1 MDLTTIE
8 AALDELYRRE
18 RHLPRPHGLAQTV
31 LNACHED
38 PPGSAWYLSG
48 VVAALWPI
56 GAAAGAA
63 QGHAVTVG
71 AIRGE
76 VAQALADPGPDGR
89 GRWVVMGMVRAAD
102 DLAPGP
108 DPDRRYGVLDAGQL
122 VGDPRRLDQ
131 ALTIGLANAW
141 RAGHFDATGRVLQL
155 FAAAVIDLVGH
166 ERLVT
171 TFLIPTVTGEILLEE
186 INFAAYRV
194 AEHDREHPAP
204 QFTQQQRAARP
215 AAARAFGAVRRVDPH
230 RRIPTNRHA
239 RPSTGPGRTR
249 PGR

>member
-1 MDLTTIE
+1 
-8 AALDELYRRE
+8 
-18 RHLPRPHGLAQTV
+18 
-31 LNACHED
+31 
-38 PPGSAWYLSG
+38 
-48 VVAALWPI
+48 
-56 GAAAGAA
+56 
-63 QGHAVTVG
+63 
-71 AIRGE
+71 
-76 VAQALADPGPDGR
+76 
-89 GRWVVMGMVRAAD
+89 MGMVRAAD

-204 QFTQQQRAARP
+204 QFMQQQQQRAARP
-215 AAARAFGAVRRVDPH
+215 AAARAFGALRRVDPH
-230 RRIPTNRHA
+230 RRISTNRHA